1 MHVVKVHSAGHEIM
15 EPCVHVPADLL
26 VTQQP
31 PAVLIGTVGLVN
43 NALAVDLVVD
53 VLALMSSGPRDIGD
67 SLTITS
73 RHCIK
78 N

>member
-1 MHVVKVHSAGHEIM
+1 M
-15 EPCVHVPADLL
+15 
-26 VTQQP
+26 TQQP
-31 PAVLIGTVGLVN
+31 PAVPIGTVGLVN

-53 VLALMSSGPRDIGD
+53 VLALMSSVPRDIGG